1 MNKMLTYT
9 LLAIL
14 LGTVTMIAPLALL
27 DQTDAINGGDYTI
40 QANDTQTTS
49 QDREVLGPPPEQ
61 ENTDPKIVSNYG
73 DNENA
78 DFSAI
83 AWMTIPSFAVALAVF
98 VYFKKQIN

>member
-1 MNKMLTYT
+1 MLTYT

-14 LGTVTMIAPLALL
+14 LGTVTMIAPLALHET
-27 DQTDAINGGDYTI
+27 TDAINGGEYTI
-40 QANDTQTTS
+40 QANDTQTTLKE
-49 QDREVLGPPPEQ
+49 RETTIPPGQ
-61 ENTDPKIVSNYG
+61 ENDDPEVVLTYG

-98 VYFKKQIN
+98 VYFRKQIN